1 MPEEPIPA
9 GKFMLDKLLG
19 EITTCKVFPVKLAG
33 MKHQEQ
39 LSAMSQMLLFK
50 TAFYCT
56 IIRSHIRL
64 TCITGIPQGT
74 TMQTHCTDLESSY
87 FQIKNLLPKAGCIWS
102 CNISPKL
109 KT

>member
-33 MKHQEQ
+33 MKHQDE
-39 LSAMSQMLLFK
+39 LSAMSQMFLFK

-56 IIRSHIRL
+56 QLSDFI
-64 TCITGIPQGT
+64 
-74 TMQTHCTDLESSY
+74 Y
-87 FQIKNLLPKAGCIWS
+87 A
-102 CNISPKL
+102 
-109 KT
+109 

>member
-33 MKHQEQ
+33 MKHQDE

-50 TAFYCT
+50 TAFYRT
-56 IIRSHIRL
+56 QLSDFI
-64 TCITGIPQGT
+64 
-74 TMQTHCTDLESSY
+74 Y
-87 FQIKNLLPKAGCIWS
+87 A
-102 CNISPKL
+102 
-109 KT
+109 

>member
-33 MKHQEQ
+33 MKHQDE

-56 IIRSHIRL
+56 QLSDFI
-64 TCITGIPQGT
+64 
-74 TMQTHCTDLESSY
+74 Y
-87 FQIKNLLPKAGCIWS
+87 A
-102 CNISPKL
+102 
-109 KT
+109 